1 MKLSTFAV
9 AFSLLGA
16 PAHSFA
22 EGAPES
28 PSPIA
33 IYISFD
39 GAHSAQAVE
48 AMKSEVASLTKRSPL
63 NLRWIP
69 LESPRSDESFSDLM
83 VVKFHGNCNME
94 GIQFLFN
101 ELGLEGDGGALGS
114 TWKTDNQVLPFS
126 ELQCDRI
133 RRSIAPLAISNAPN
147 EREALLGRAMGR
159 VLAHELFHV
168 FANTDQ
174 HGREGVAKTNY
185 TRKDLVADRFEF
197 DAKDVWRMD
206 RR

>member
-1 MKLSTFAV
+1 MKLSTFAAV
-9 AFSLLGA
+9 LSFLLS
-16 PAHSFA
+16 PSHSFA
-22 EGAPES
+22 EGATEPTA
-28 PSPIA
+28 PIA
-33 IYISFD
+33 IYMSFD
-39 GAHSAQAVE
+39 GPHSAQAVE
-48 AMKSEVASLTKRSPL
+48 AMQSEVASLTKRNLL

-69 LESPRSDESFSDLM
+69 LDSPRSDESFSDLM

-133 RRSIAPLAISNAPN
+133 RRSIAPLAIGNTPT

-168 FANTDQ
+168 LANTDK
-174 HGREGVAKTNY
+174 HGREGVAKTKY
-185 TRKDLVADRFEF
+185 ARKDLVADRFEF
-197 DAKDVWRMD
+197 DAKDARRMD